1 MEFLKKNIH
10 MDCCRFQTS
19 TQITVEEDFIVPD
32 VKPDMREIVFENCQ
46 IRMEDAKATD
56 DHVGIQGEV
65 AVNVLYLTEDGK
77 RQLTKAEKMIPL
89 KEEIYLE
96 GVKNGDNL
104 DVKWEVEDLTVN
116 MINSRKVNIRA
127 LLKLQIQD
135 RFIYDE
141 EVTEAFEGEEPV
153 EYRKKNLQVAGLTV
167 CKKDIHR
174 VRKEIEIGNHLPNIK
189 EILWSNVQGNNLDFR
204 LQRDKILLKG
214 DFPVFVLY
222 EGEGEDGPIRFM
234 ESSIS
239 VEGEI
244 PCSGVEEGM
253 IPDIAWQIT
262 HAEVEKKPDF
272 DGEERMLSVEV
283 VCSLDIRMYEETQLS
298 LLSDMYGVTKE
309 IDVKTTPATFRHLL
323 IKNNGI
329 LKMEERIRPK
339 VSSPIL
345 QLLHQEGGVVVEEL
359 HFDDEKME
367 LEGTLLI
374 KCLYVT
380 GDDARPYCSFKHVLP
395 FTYTMDVKG
404 LKKEQI
410 VHVNPCIDQLNLT
423 LTDAEEVM
431 VKAQIGLNVVV
442 FEQTKENIICSADV
456 RELNQENM
464 KKLPGMAIYVVKE
477 GESLWDIGKKYYV
490 PVSRIKE
497 MNNLTKDE
505 CKPMDKLLVVRM

>member
-65 AVNVLYLTEDGK
+65 AVDVLYLTEDGK

-153 EYRKKNLQVAGLTV
+153 EYRKKNLQVAGLAV

-262 HAEVEKKPDF
+262 HAEEASASF
-272 DGEERMLSVEV
+272 
-283 VCSLDIRMYEETQLS
+283 
-298 LLSDMYGVTKE
+298 
-309 IDVKTTPATFRHLL
+309 
-323 IKNNGI
+323 
-329 LKMEERIRPK
+329 PK
-339 VSSPIL
+339 S
-345 QLLHQEGGVVVEEL
+345 
-359 HFDDEKME
+359 
-367 LEGTLLI
+367 
-374 KCLYVT
+374 
-380 GDDARPYCSFKHVLP
+380 
-395 FTYTMDVKG
+395 
-404 LKKEQI
+404 
-410 VHVNPCIDQLNLT
+410 
-423 LTDAEEVM
+423 
-431 VKAQIGLNVVV
+431 
-442 FEQTKENIICSADV
+442 ENISTF
-456 RELNQENM
+456 
-464 KKLPGMAIYVVKE
+464 
-477 GESLWDIGKKYYV
+477 SL
-490 PVSRIKE
+490 
-497 MNNLTKDE
+497 
-505 CKPMDKLLVVRM
+505 